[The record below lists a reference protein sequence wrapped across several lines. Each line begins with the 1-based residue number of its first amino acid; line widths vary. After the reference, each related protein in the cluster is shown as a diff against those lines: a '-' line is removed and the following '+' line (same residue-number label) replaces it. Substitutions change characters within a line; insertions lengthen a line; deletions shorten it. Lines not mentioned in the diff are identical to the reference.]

1 MFLVTFSLAE
11 PFAET
16 EIKSLSQNN
25 KKYPRVDFVLFG
37 YLPSFYGNVTGEN
50 FYFSLNENSS
60 NLSDVFNF
68 YAEERMQIFS
78 FNEYVTF
85 GMALGFGAFWDYA
98 EAKVNGLKVENHFS
112 ANISLGF
119 EFYFHQNASAQLPLS
134 HSSEYFPKSSY
145 QTPSG
150 KSVSHKEAAAL
161 LLSQAESAIY
171 AKQYKTWTVT
181 TFTLVGIC
189 CAAITTDVIFTLND
203 NLPYRDTVQNI
214 SSITVGSSL
223 LCALLSSKIASSRF
237 DIAVDKYN
245 LKLLGINKTY

>member
-1 MFLVTFSLAE
+1 MLKIKKLVFAFLILLA
-11 PFAET
+11 
-16 EIKSLSQNN
+16 
-25 KKYPRVDFVLFG
+25 
-37 YLPSFYGNVTGEN
+37 
-50 FYFSLNENSS
+50 
-60 NLSDVFNF
+60 
-68 YAEERMQIFS
+68 
-78 FNEYVTF
+78 
-85 GMALGFGAFWDYA
+85 
-98 EAKVNGLKVENHFS
+98 FS
-112 ANISLGF
+112 ANSLF
-119 EFYFHQNASAQLPLS
+119 AQTEQTLQTENNKTSESNINLPLINENFLI

-150 KSVSHKEAAAL
+150 KSVSHREATAL

-171 AKQYKTWTVT
+171 AKQYKTWTAT

-203 NLPYRDTVQNI
+203 NLPYRDIVQDV

>member
-1 MFLVTFSLAE
+1 MKSKKTIIFLFLVTFSLSEIFAE
-11 PFAET
+11 TFIKTLAEENKTEQNLIFEET

-25 KKYPRVDFVLFG
+25 KKYPRVDFVLLG

-134 HSSEYFPKSSY
+134 GFCFTVYPLYEIPCIKRGDNFVQWKSAFDFGYAMNFMDAISIYSY
-145 QTPSG
+145 SRLICAWQENIKIG
-150 KSVSHKEAAAL
+150 L
-161 LLSQAESAIY
+161 D
-171 AKQYKTWTVT
+171 
-181 TFTLVGIC
+181 VGI
-189 CAAITTDVIFTLND
+189 ALGLY
-203 NLPYRDTVQNI
+203 LPDFNYYNI
-214 SSITVGSSL
+214 
-223 LCALLSSKIASSRF
+223 KEKRPFSR
-237 DIAVDKYN
+237 
-245 LKLLGINKTY
+245 